1 MSPKHSPNSIYH
13 SGMSN
18 SQMLSD
24 EEGSALGGRLPV
36 QEERATLVEEVPF
49 GCFPEMDHTVR
60 PQD

>member
-1 MSPKHSPNSIYH
+1 
-13 SGMSN
+13 
-18 SQMLSD
+18 MLSD